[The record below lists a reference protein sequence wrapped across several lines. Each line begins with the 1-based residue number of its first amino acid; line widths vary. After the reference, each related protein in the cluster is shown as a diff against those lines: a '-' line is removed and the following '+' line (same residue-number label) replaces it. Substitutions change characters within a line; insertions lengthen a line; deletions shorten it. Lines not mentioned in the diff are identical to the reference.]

1 MINFRCFKPQRLWPF
16 VTAATGYCYTGSR
29 PQISSDCNKF
39 WALSQLQLNIPGAA
53 APGQPD
59 RDLPEPQCLHFGL
72 GGTCVFFFF
81 FLSLGEM
88 LTTNY
93 VSRVSDSSVIR
104 SLSNMATRLSE
115 WDGVKQWGAVGL
127 WQMGELTPCL
137 KTPTLGL
144 PQLPWWLRW

>member
-1 MINFRCFKPQRLWPF
+1 MC
-16 VTAATGYCYTGSR
+16 
-29 PQISSDCNKF
+29 
-39 WALSQLQLNIPGAA
+39 
-53 APGQPD
+53 
-59 RDLPEPQCLHFGL
+59 
-72 GGTCVFFFF
+72 FFFF

-115 WDGVKQWGAVGL
+115 WDGVKQWGVVGL